1 MTTEAAIDL
10 LRKTFITAG
19 IISGPM
25 ILAALVVGLLV
36 GLLQAATQVNEA
48 SISFVT
54 KLIAVTVT
62 FALFGAWSLE
72 QLVAFAAASFSSMA
86 DVVR

>member
-1 MTTEAAIDL
+1 VTTEAAIDL